1 MKIILFL
8 FAAAQI
14 FYQSDSQSL
23 CEPTTITV
31 IDSVLNVTTA
41 RVNTL
46 FTMGNPLSIVN
57 CRITNINEIGS
68 FIIKLDLAFDVQE
81 AASSIAPGMNLS
93 SAINLTCTSQVI
105 IENTTIDIVSLV
117 CNSTSTNST
126 LEPSAT
132 PTPGPTST
140 PETTPMST
148 LEPMTTP
155 TPEPTPTPETT
166 PTSTPEPMTTP
177 TPETTP
183 TSTPE
188 PMTTPTPETTPTSTP
203 EPMTTPTPEPMTST
217 KRKPPSSSESNE
229 SIDSNESSESNE
241 SSDSNES

>member
-14 FYQSDSQSL
+14 LYQSDSVGP
-23 CEPTTITV
+23 CEPTTIPV
-31 IDSVLNVTTA
+31 IDSVLNATTA

-46 FTMGNPLSIVN
+46 FAMGNPLTIVN
-57 CRITNINEIGS
+57 CRVTN
-68 FIIKLDLAFDVQE
+68 
-81 AASSIAPGMNLS
+81 
-93 SAINLTCTSQVI
+93 INLTCTSQVI

-126 LEPSAT
+126 PEPSAT
-132 PTPGPTST
+132 PTPGPTS
-140 PETTPMST
+140 
-148 LEPMTTP
+148 
-155 TPEPTPTPETT
+155 
-166 PTSTPEPMTTP
+166 
-177 TPETTP
+177 
-183 TSTPE
+183 
-188 PMTTPTPETTPTSTP
+188 TPETTPTSTP

>member
-14 FYQSDSQSL
+14 LYQSDSVGP
-23 CEPTTITV
+23 CEPTTIPV
-31 IDSVLNVTTA
+31 IDSVLNATTA

-46 FTMGNPLSIVN
+46 FAMGNPLTIVN
-57 CRITNINEIGS
+57 CRVTNINESGS
-68 FIIKLDLAFDVQE
+68 FILKLDLAFDVQE

-126 LEPSAT
+126 PEPSAT
-132 PTPGPTST
+132 PTPGPTS
-140 PETTPMST
+140 
-148 LEPMTTP
+148 
-155 TPEPTPTPETT
+155 
-166 PTSTPEPMTTP
+166 
-177 TPETTP
+177 
-183 TSTPE
+183 
-188 PMTTPTPETTPTSTP
+188 TPETTPTSTP